1 MIDLKLKRIRL
12 RCHLLG
18 ILFIATLCIIIV
30 TPAFADFPPWDADVT
45 VAQKTRIHKRTQ
57 PQVHNAAQV
66 IGYFFIR
73 IFQVVISPQDGP
85 NCRFTPTCSEYGRQ
99 AVMRYGIIVGGFCAG
114 DRLIRCNPYTIPQHN
129 PVPQH
134 IFE

>member
-1 MIDLKLKRIRL
+1 MVLKKALI
-12 RCHLLG
+12 
-18 ILFIATLCIIIV
+18 ILCIITA
-30 TPAFADFPPWDADVT
+30 TPVCAHFPPWDADVT
-45 VAQKTRIHKRTQ
+45 VPAEAQRRTNTT
-57 PQVHNAAQV
+57 PHVYNAAQA

-73 IFQVVISPQDGP
+73 LFQVVVSPQDGP

-99 AVMRYGIIVGGFCAG
+99 AVMRYGIIVGGFLAG

-129 PVPQH
+129 PLPQR

>member
-1 MIDLKLKRIRL
+1 MMIKKCGLQW
-12 RCHLLG
+12 HLLVK
-18 ILFIATLCIIIV
+18 IFLMMLCIILA
-30 TPAFADFPPWDADVT
+30 TPSFADFPPWDADV
-45 VAQKTRIHKRTQ
+45 AIPQETRVQTRTQ
-57 PQVHNAAQV
+57 PQVHNAAQA

-73 IFQVVISPQDGP
+73 MFQVVVSPQDGP

-99 AVMRYGIIVGGFCAG
+99 AVMRYGFILGGFCAG
-114 DRLIRCNPYTIPQHN
+114 DRLIRCNPYTIPQHD